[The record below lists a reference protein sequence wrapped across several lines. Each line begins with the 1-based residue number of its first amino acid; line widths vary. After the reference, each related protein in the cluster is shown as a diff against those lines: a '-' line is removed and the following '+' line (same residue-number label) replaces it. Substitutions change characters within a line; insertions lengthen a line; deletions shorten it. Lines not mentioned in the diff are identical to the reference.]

1 MISWMISSIKNI
13 LSFILTISVKEYE
26 SYGHEER
33 VPVKLVLRIVLQG
46 KPSQEVASPDSHQNH
61 CHESRHL
68 KFQWLI
74 AYKAQI
80 VLFCYRALR

>member
-1 MISWMISSIKNI
+1 MISSIKNI

-33 VPVKLVLRIVLQG
+33 VPVELVLRIVLQG

-68 KFQWLI
+68 KFKFQWII
-74 AYKAQI
+74 ACKAQI